1 MGYRAPLVNSAWLD
15 IFHSARYI
23 DQNIISYLGCVGR
36 PLLQVHLHPV
46 TVLLNSYQPAPRI
59 KFNSRHDETFLSFI
73 LPMHCNGDASP
84 NEILAPL
91 QRESCIGN
99 RDGISPSMSP
109 PRAVKLLP
117 DDEVSIDIPPYDH
130 VSSYD
135 KTVSKYNAENKIPPK
150 EVAAIN
156 TYPAGRQARG
166 IPIHRE

>member
-1 MGYRAPLVNSAWLD
+1 M
-15 IFHSARYI
+15 
-23 DQNIISYLGCVGR
+23 
-36 PLLQVHLHPV
+36 
-46 TVLLNSYQPAPRI
+46 
-59 KFNSRHDETFLSFI
+59 KTFLSFI
-73 LPMHCNGDASP
+73 LIISRCIVMGMHPP

-117 DDEVSIDIPPYDH
+117 DDKVSIDIPPYDH

-166 IPIHRE
+166 IPIPSRVATTQNRSLEDHGCNATCLLGCGIIWLWIALVGGVFLYFTL